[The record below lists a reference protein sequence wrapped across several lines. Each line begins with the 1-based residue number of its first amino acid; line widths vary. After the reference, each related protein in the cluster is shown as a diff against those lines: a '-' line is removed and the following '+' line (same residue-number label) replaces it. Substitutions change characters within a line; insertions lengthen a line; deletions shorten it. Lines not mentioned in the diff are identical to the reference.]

1 MKRIVTGVAP
11 VLAVSASLCMKCTNQ
26 ITCGDY
32 NITAGWVDKIALP
45 ASTLG
50 NVERVAV
57 KMERMNAKT
66 SNVDLNDG
74 ILGIDDI
81 CILRRVK
88 VTCISRS
95 AQDLEESWKNWR
107 NVCDVVDC
115 HRKARSI
122 ERIAK

>member
-32 NITAGWVDKIALP
+32 NITAGWVDKIALST
-45 ASTLG
+45 STLD

-57 KMERMNAKT
+57 KMERMTGKT
-66 SNVDLNDG
+66 SNVDLNDR

-88 VTCISRS
+88 VTCFSRS
-95 AQDLEESWKNWR
+95 AQDLEESWKSR
-107 NVCDVVDC
+107 RHVCDVVDFQS
-115 HRKARSI
+115 KARSI
-122 ERIAK
+122 DRNAK